1 MFTHKHGAL
10 GPTDHNEIWMNLW
23 TLSCRPLIESP
34 SSLPSPT
41 EAVLGDRSR
50 VSVSAH
56 FECQST
62 ARRVPEG
69 RRAQPLPIRHP
80 AGHSAGHPVRL
91 WYSQSCQATCHC
103 DNQRKQQLKP
113 KDISDAPKIDLIS
126 KFSLIS
132 VNATFCSPISQCERS
147 HTFLKLGE
155 YVKKYIYISI
165 YIMQN
170 YGAIRSLFI

>member
-1 MFTHKHGAL
+1 MGRLCSLHYLVLCLPFIGLLCFMFTHKQSAH
-10 GPTDHNEIWMNLW
+10 GPTDHNEIWTYLL

-41 EAVLGDRSR
+41 EAVLWDCSR

-56 FECQST
+56 FECQPT
-62 ARRVPEG
+62 AWRVPEG
-69 RRAQPLPIRHP
+69 RRAQSLPIGHP

-91 WYSQSCQATCHC
+91 WYCQSCQAACHC

-126 KFSLIS
+126 DFSLIS
-132 VNATFCSPISQCERS
+132 VNATFCSPISQCK
-147 HTFLKLGE
+147 H
-155 YVKKYIYISI
+155 
-165 YIMQN
+165 
-170 YGAIRSLFI
+170 SLSWENM

>member
-1 MFTHKHGAL
+1 MFTHKQSAH

-41 EAVLGDRSR
+41 GAVLGHCSR

-56 FECQST
+56 IERQPT

-69 RRAQPLPIRHP
+69 RRAQPLPIGHP
-80 AGHSAGHPVRL
+80 AGHSAGYPVRL
-91 WYSQSCQATCHC
+91 WYCQSCQGTCHW

-126 KFSLIS
+126 DFSLIS
-132 VNATFCSPISQCERS
+132 VNFCSPLCQCKHS
-147 HTFLKLGE
+147 NTFLELG
-155 YVKKYIYISI
+155 KYIKKI

-170 YGAIRSLFI
+170 YGSIKSLFI